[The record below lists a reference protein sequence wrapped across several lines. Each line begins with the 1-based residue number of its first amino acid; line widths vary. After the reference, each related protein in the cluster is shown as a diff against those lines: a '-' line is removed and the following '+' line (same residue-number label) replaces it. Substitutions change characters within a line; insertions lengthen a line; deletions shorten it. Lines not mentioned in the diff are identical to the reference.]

1 MSLISAIQTYIKAY
15 TSLKSGAPVWVDYL
29 GSSPVEY
36 SIVPLPG
43 TRVLESYITG
53 ATLRV
58 YPFAFQ
64 SMESTADD
72 LERLGTQ
79 GFFEAFA
86 DWLEQQTENGD
97 LPILGAGQ
105 TADSIEAA
113 GWGYL
118 FQQGESET
126 GVYQIQCA
134 LQYKQEPLEEESS
147 S

>member
-1 MSLISAIQTYIKAY
+1 MSLISAIQTYIKSY
-15 TSLKSGAPVWVDYL
+15 SSLKSGAPVWVDYL
-29 GSSPVEY
+29 GNSPVEY

-43 TRVLESYITG
+43 ARVLEFYITG

-58 YPFAFQ
+58 YPFALQ

-72 LERLGTQ
+72 LERLESQ

-86 DWLEQQTENGD
+86 DWLEQQTESGN
-97 LPILGAGQ
+97 LPTLGIGQ
-105 TADSIEAA
+105 VAESINAT

-118 FQQGESET
+118 FEQGESAT
-126 GVYQIQCA
+126 GIYQIQCA

>member
-1 MSLISAIQTYIKAY
+1 MSIISAIQTYIKDY

-29 GSSPVEY
+29 GSEPTEY

-43 TRVLESYITG
+43 GRIIEEYING
-53 ATLRV
+53 NSLRS

-86 DWLEQQTENGD
+86 DWLEQQTESGD
-97 LPILGAGQ
+97 LPTLGAGQ
-105 TADSIEAA
+105 TAESIETT

-118 FQQGESET
+118 FQQGESQT
-126 GVYQIQCA
+126 GVYQIQC
-134 LQYKQEPLEEESS
+134 LLVYRQNQEVSGS
-147 S
+147 

>member
-1 MSLISAIQTYIKAY
+1 MSMIGAIQDYIKTY

-29 GSSPVEY
+29 GSNPVEY

-43 TRVLESYITG
+43 ARVIESYIDG
-53 ATLRV
+53 SSLRS

-79 GFFEAFA
+79 GFYEDFA
-86 DWLEQQTENGD
+86 DWLEEQTENGS
-97 LPILGAGQ
+97 LPTLGAGQ
-105 TADSIEAA
+105 TAESINVT

-118 FQQGESET
+118 FEQGDSLT
-126 GVYQIQCA
+126 GIYQIQC
-134 LQYKQEPLEEESS
+134 LLKFKQEPIEEESGS
-147 S
+147 

>member
-1 MSLISAIQTYIKAY
+1 MSIIESVQTYIKTY
-15 TSLKSGAPVWVDYL
+15 TSLKSGAPVWVDYM
-29 GSSPVEY
+29 GANPTEY

-43 TRVLESYITG
+43 ARIIESYITG
-53 ATLRV
+53 GSLRS

-86 DWLEQQTENGD
+86 DWLEQQTENEI
-97 LPILGAGQ
+97 LPTLGAGQ
-105 TADSIEAA
+105 TAESIEST

-118 FQQGESET
+118 FQQGESDT
-126 GVYQIQCA
+126 GVYQIQC
-134 LQYKQEPLEEESS
+134 LLTFKQEAIEPESS
-147 S
+147 

>member
-1 MSLISAIQTYIKAY
+1 MSIIESIQSYIKTY
-15 TSLKSGAPVWVDYL
+15 TSLKSGAPVWVDYM
-29 GSSPVEY
+29 GDQPTEY

-43 TRVLESYITG
+43 ARVVEEYING
-53 ATLRV
+53 NSKRS
-58 YPFAFQ
+58 YPFAFR

-86 DWLEQQTENGD
+86 DWLEQQTENGN
-97 LPILGAGQ
+97 LPTLGVGQ
-105 TADSIEAA
+105 TAESIETT

-118 FQQGESET
+118 FQQGESST
-126 GVYQIQCA
+126 GVYQITCV
-134 LQYKQEPLEEESS
+134 LTYKQIKSESDS

>member
-1 MSLISAIQTYIKAY
+1 MTIIEAVQAYIKTY

-29 GSSPVEY
+29 GNKPTEY

-43 TRVLESYITG
+43 ARIIESYING
-53 ATLRV
+53 SSLRS

-86 DWLEQQTENGD
+86 DWLEEQTESGN
-97 LPILGAGQ
+97 LPTLGAGQ
-105 TADSIEAA
+105 TAESIETT

-118 FQQGESET
+118 FQQGESQT
-126 GVYQIQCA
+126 GVYQIQC
-134 LQYKQEPLEEESS
+134 LLVYRQNQEEIGS
-147 S
+147 